1 MNNILV
7 PASILVLL
15 AAAFGGCSAKT
26 EPEAPVVI
34 NGRALEK
41 VQVDALEKRYGARPR
56 AGRYWYDARSG
67 LYGVEG
73 YPAFGFMYA
82 GHDFGPLAPDASRGD
97 TNVLVNGR
105 RLPQMEWAVWS
116 QMLGTLIQPG
126 SYWLDDKG
134 NAGIEGIDIPTTN
147 LFLAAQT
154 NAYRGASG
162 MGDNFWSTRFSA
174 GNFDQG
180 NTRGYVSVPGHGP
193 VGYGF

>member
-7 PASILVLL
+7 PALILVLL
-15 AAAFGGCSAKT
+15 AAALGGCSAET
-26 EPEAPVVI
+26 EPEASVVI
-34 NGRALEK
+34 NGRELEK
-41 VQVDALEKRYGARPR
+41 AQVDALEKRYGVRPR

-126 SYWLDDKG
+126 AYWLDDKG
-134 NAGIEGIDIPTTN
+134 NAGIEGIDVPTTN
-147 LFLAAQT
+147 LFLAAQQ